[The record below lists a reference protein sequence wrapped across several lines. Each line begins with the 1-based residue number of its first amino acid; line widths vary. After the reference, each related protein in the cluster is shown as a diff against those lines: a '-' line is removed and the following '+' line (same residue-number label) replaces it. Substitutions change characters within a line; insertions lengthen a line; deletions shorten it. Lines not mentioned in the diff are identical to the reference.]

1 MIVASATV
9 TRKEKSIMDAK
20 KIQKIRSGKLISVL
34 SVMVLILIALSV
46 KAVTTCRCVGAPA
59 LWLKKLRGYCR
70 IFLTGVFRTVVCGRM
85 EDRASVNLQN
95 LRMHSTC

>member
-34 SVMVLILIALSV
+34 YVMVLILIALSV
-46 KAVTTCRCVGAPA
+46 KA
-59 LWLKKLRGYCR
+59 
-70 IFLTGVFRTVVCGRM
+70 
-85 EDRASVNLQN
+85 
-95 LRMHSTC
+95 